1 MDSDFSLFPK
11 AASTIAPRVDA
22 LYLFMVWLTI
32 VLTTIIAVL
41 IVYYAV
47 KYRRANKVDRTRPAT
62 SIWVEIVWILAPL
75 PILLLIFFWG
85 AEVFFV
91 MARPPADTMEFT
103 VVGKQWM
110 WKFQHPTGQREI
122 DTLHIPVGRAIRFKM
137 ISQDVI
143 HSMFVPAF
151 RVKQDVLPGRYTT
164 LWFEATEVGE
174 YHLFCAEYCGT
185 KHAAMRGTVTVMTAR
200 DYQEWLSGGGEQE
213 PPAVAGQKIFEQLR
227 CGSCHL
233 GGGAQQRGPA
243 LHNLFGSPVKLADG
257 SNVVADENYLRESI
271 VRPQARVVA
280 GYQPIMPSYA
290 VNFETN
296 EEGLL
301 DLIAYLKAMNEDGV
315 IRTDRAATSEPEANP
330 KQQ

>member
-1 MDSDFSLFPK
+1 MDSDFALFPR
-11 AASTIAPRVDA
+11 AASTIADRVDW
-22 LYLFMVWLTI
+22 LYLFLVWLT
-32 VLTTIIAVL
+32 VAVTVVVAVL
-41 IVYYAV
+41 IVYYAI
-47 KYRRANKVDRTRPAT
+47 KYRRANKVNRTRPPT
-62 SIWVEIVWILAPL
+62 SIWVEVTWMLVPL

-85 AEVFFV
+85 ADVFFA
-91 MARPPADTMEFT
+91 MSRPPADTMEFT

-122 DTLHIPVGRAIRFKM
+122 DTLHIPVGRAIRLTM

-164 LWFEATEVGE
+164 LWFEATSVGE

-185 KHAAMRGTVTVMTAR
+185 KHSTMRGKVIVMTAR
-200 DYQEWLSGGGEQE
+200 DYQDWLSGRKDQE
-213 PPAVAGQKIFEQLR
+213 PPAVRGQKLFEQLR

-233 GGGAQQRGPA
+233 GGGSQQRGPA
-243 LHNLFGSPVKLADG
+243 LFNVFGSPVKLADG
-257 SNVVADENYLRESI
+257 STAIANDGYLRESI
-271 VRPQARVVA
+271 VKPQARVVA
-280 GYQPIMPSYA
+280 GFQPIMPSYA
-290 VNFETN
+290 VNFESD

-301 DLIAYLKAMNEDGV
+301 DLIAYLKAMDESGNIKTSGTAQSAPGV
-315 IRTDRAATSEPEANP
+315 S

>member
-1 MDSDFSLFPK
+1 MDSDFALFPK
-11 AASTIAPRVDA
+11 AASTIADRVDW
-22 LYLFMVWLTI
+22 LYLFLVWLTVAVTVI
-32 VLTTIIAVL
+32 VAVL

-47 KYRRANKVDRTRPAT
+47 KYRRANKVDRTRPPT
-62 SIWVEIVWILAPL
+62 SIWMELGWMLAPL

-85 AEVFFV
+85 ADVFFA
-91 MARPPADTMEFT
+91 MSRPPDDAMEFK

-122 DTLHIPVGRAIRFKM
+122 DTLHIPVGRAIRFEM

-185 KHAAMRGTVTVMTAR
+185 KHSMMRGKVVVMTAR
-200 DYQEWLSGGGEQE
+200 DYQEWLSGRKDDE
-213 PPAVAGQKIFEQLR
+213 PPAVRGQKIFEQLR

-233 GGGAQQRGPA
+233 GAGSQQRGPA
-243 LHNLFGSPVKLADG
+243 LAGLVGRPVKLKDG
-257 SNVVADENYLRESI
+257 STVVADEGYLRESI
-271 VRPQARVVA
+271 VRPQARIVA
-280 GYQPIMPSYA
+280 GFQPIMPSFA
-290 VNFETN
+290 VNFEKD

-301 DLIAYLKAMNEDGV
+301 DLIAYIKAMDETGG
-315 IRTDRAATSEPEANP
+315 IATEQQV
-330 KQQ
+330 KQQGANKQ